1 MKSIRVFSCNFCC
14 SEKENE
20 GQIHWQLTY
29 CKNKPIIFVTLTIAM
44 TQELFARYSFLLDR
58 TARKVKQYA
67 QQQFKQAGFDVT
79 VDQWLVLKNL
89 AENPQLSQTE
99 LANLVF
105 KDHPTL
111 TRIIDLLHKKGHVL
125 RVQHPQ
131 DRRSFQLHLTEAGVE
146 KVAELRPKVLEI
158 REKAW
163 ENLTEVDFLEFKRV
177 LNTIYQNLDDQT
189 NNPSFELGSL

>member
-1 MKSIRVFSCNFCC
+1 
-14 SEKENE
+14 
-20 GQIHWQLTY
+20 
-29 CKNKPIIFVTLTIAM
+29 M

-67 QQQFKQAGFDVT
+67 QQQFKTGDFDVT

-89 AENPQLSQTE
+89 SENELLSQTE

-111 TRIIDLLHKKGHVL
+111 TRIIDLLCKKGYVE
-125 RVQHPQ
+125 RIPHPQ
-131 DRRSFQLHLTEAGVE
+131 DRRSFQLHLTESGVA
-146 KVAELRPKVLEI
+146 KVIELRPKILEI

-163 ENLTEVDFLEFKRV
+163 ENLTETDFEEFKRI
-177 LNTIYQNLDDQT
+177 LNTIYQNLDGQVI
-189 NNPSFELGSL
+189 EE

>member
-1 MKSIRVFSCNFCC
+1 
-14 SEKENE
+14 
-20 GQIHWQLTY
+20 
-29 CKNKPIIFVTLTIAM
+29 M

-67 QQQFKQAGFDVT
+67 QQQFKTGDFDVT

-89 AENPQLSQTE
+89 SENELLSQTE

-111 TRIIDLLHKKGHVL
+111 TRIIDLLCKKGYVE
-125 RVQHPQ
+125 RVPHPQ
-131 DRRSFQLHLTEAGVE
+131 DRRSFQLHLTDSGVA
-146 KVAELRPKVLEI
+146 KVTELRPKILEI

-163 ENLTEVDFLEFKRV
+163 ENLTESDFEEFKRI
-177 LNTIYQNLDDQT
+177 LNTIYQNLDGQVI
-189 NNPSFELGSL
+189 EE